1 MCPSDWREDNIVES
15 VDESF
20 SKESKCTKDTREEE
34 KEEEREDREESKDR
48 EVELEVKKKNWG
60 KTLIDSEKTNID
72 KLFPHQSNKQVDD
85 NVKES
90 VLREIDTVMIEFDE
104 DFVDSTMNT
113 IVNNVHLNN
122 WRILMLI
129 DWNCTDIRLDIVDD

>member
-1 MCPSDWREDNIVES
+1 MCPSDWREDNI
-15 VDESF
+15 DELRDEIS
-20 SKESKCTKDTREEE
+20 SKESKCTKDTKEEEEE
-34 KEEEREDREESKDR
+34 KEWEDREESKGR
-48 EVELEVKKKNWG
+48 EVESEMTKNWE
-60 KTLIDSEKTNID
+60 KTLIDSKKTNID

-90 VLREIDTVMIEFDE
+90 VLREIDTVRIEFDE
-104 DFVDSTMNT
+104 DFVDLTMNT